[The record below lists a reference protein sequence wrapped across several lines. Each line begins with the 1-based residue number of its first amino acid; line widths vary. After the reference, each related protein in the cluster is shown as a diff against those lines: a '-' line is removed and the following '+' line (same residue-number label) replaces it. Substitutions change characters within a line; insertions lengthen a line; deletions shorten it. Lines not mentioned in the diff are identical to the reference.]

1 MQNTLLSAYD
11 DIYVENNKEVKT
23 TNATI
28 TVGQIVIDEAVSQ
41 YGTPTPIGD
50 AKMMVAQE
58 EEEQDADVTIVTR
71 DFKQTGTISYDGGI
85 LTWDELEKN
94 DGSDIGGAIAET
106 NPDFFKYSNPDSN
119 GNVTITGLSGGGVE
133 AYKKNDENI
142 LNLVIPKKNKAGN
155 TINKIGNDAFKGK
168 NKIKKLILGDNI
180 TEIGGSAFQN
190 CTALKGELKNIKNVT
205 SIGGDAFN
213 GCSGINGTLIIP
225 KGVEIISNGA
235 FLGTSITKVVIHENV
250 TKIRSGSFINCSY
263 LKDITIPITINAAG
277 DKGNAFEGCKAVSK
291 VKLTKGKVE
300 STTGKDGIGYDYQ
313 TNVNTPWRNT
323 EQNVIVEIAEG
334 VEKIGKNTFIGC
346 SKIQKVEFP
355 KSLKEIGESAF
366 ENCTALNGELKN
378 IENVISIGGNAFSG
392 CSGINGTLIIPNGV
406 GTISNGAFLGTS
418 ITKVVIHEN
427 VTQIYDG
434 SFKNC
439 IYLEDITLPI
449 TINAAGEKG
458 NAFENCTKISKVRL
472 TPGKNDNGEGFKYS
486 SEHYS
491 WSWYYTRTP
500 WYRSTSGSKKIIIE
514 KGVTKIG
521 ALTFEGVEN
530 ATYYYTGTEVEWA
543 SVQGTS
549 GITISTYNYSE

>member
-106 NPDFFKYSNPDSN
+106 NPDFFKYSAPDSN
-119 GNVTITGLSGGGVE
+119 GNVTITGLSEGAGGGVE
-133 AYKKNDENI
+133 AYINNDENI

-155 TINKIGNDAFKGK
+155 TINKIGKIAFNGRG
-168 NKIKKLILGDNI
+168 KIKKLILGEDI
-180 TEIGGSAFQN
+180 TGIGNSAFAE
-190 CTALKGELKNIKNVT
+190 CTQLT
-205 SIGGDAFN
+205 
-213 GCSGINGTLIIP
+213 
-225 KGVEIISNGA
+225 
-235 FLGTSITKVVIHENV
+235 
-250 TKIRSGSFINCSY
+250 
-263 LKDITIPITINAAG
+263 DITLPITINALG
-277 DKGNAFEGCKAVSK
+277 DNGKAFERCTAVSK
-291 VKLTKGKVE
+291 VKLTKGKD
-300 STTGKDGIGYDYQ
+300 GKGYDYQ

-323 EQNVIVEIAEG
+323 KQNVIVEIAEG

-366 ENCTALNGELKN
+366 KDCTALNGELKN

-406 GTISNGAFLGTS
+406 EIILNGTFLGTS

-427 VTQIYDG
+427 VTKIG
-434 SFKNC
+434 EGAFKECNN
-439 IYLEDITLPI
+439 LEDITLPI
-449 TINAAGEKG
+449 TINAAGDKG
-458 NAFENCTKISKVRL
+458 NAFENCAKISKVRL
-472 TPGKNDNGEGFKYS
+472 TPGKNNNGEGYAYKDNGVS
-486 SEHYS
+486 TVADHY
-491 WSWYYTRTP
+491 TKTP
-500 WYRSTSGSKKIIIE
+500 WYKSTSDSKKIIIE
-514 KGVTKIG
+514 KGITSISPS
-521 ALTFEGVEN
+521 TFKGTTN
-530 ATYYYTGTEVEWA
+530 ATYYYTGTEVECPK

-549 GITISTYNYSE
+549 GITISSENYNYSE